1 MGKAAISLVLL
12 AAFAQAQSGGQTG
25 PYRGPRTADGKP
37 DLSGIWQSLNT
48 ANWDLLAH
56 AARAGQVIALGAEG
70 AEPAGTGVVEGN
82 QIPYLPAALAKKQQ
96 NFEHRLTEDP
106 EIKCYM
112 PGVPR
117 ATYMPFPFQIVQ
129 GPKMILMAYEFAS
142 ASRTVYMEN
151 PPPIAADSWMGHSV
165 GHWDGDTLVIDVT
178 GFNDQSWFDRAGD
191 FHSDALHVVER
202 YTPINADTIRYEAT
216 IEDKNVFSR
225 PWKIRMPLYR
235 HVEDNAQLLEFKCVE
250 FVEELMYG
258 QYRKKQEGK

>member
-1 MGKAAISLVLL
+1 MRTAILSLVFL
-12 AAFAQAQSGGQTG
+12 AAFAHAQSGG
-25 PYRGPRTADGKP
+25 RTASYTGRRTPDGKP

-48 ANWDLLAH
+48 ANWDLVAH
-56 AARAGQVIALGAEG
+56 AARPGRVIALGAED
-70 AEPAGTGVVEGN
+70 AEPAGVGVVEGN

-106 EIKCYM
+106 EIKCFM

-129 GPKMILMAYEFAS
+129 GPKVILMAYEFAS
-142 ASRTVYMEN
+142 ASRTVYMDN

-165 GHWDGDTLVIDVT
+165 GHWEGDTLVIDVT

-216 IEDKNVFSR
+216 IEDKTVFSR
-225 PWKIRMPLYR
+225 PWKVRMPLYR

-258 QYRKKQEGK
+258 QYRKKQDGK